1 MWLVIA
7 AMTAAAVVVVLLPV
21 LRPPRAAPPRAAY
34 DEEIY
39 RDQLAEIDRDAARG
53 LLSADQAASA
63 RAEVGRRLLAAARA
77 GESPAPAPRGGS
89 RALAAIVALALP
101 AGAGLVYLS
110 LGAPWLGGGERP
122 AERAAAKPDDRD
134 ASVLVDTLAQ
144 KLQDRPNDIY
154 GWRLLGRSL
163 VSLRRYDDAVK
174 AYEHAVR
181 LSPADAAVLSAYGE
195 AITLAAD
202 GVVTPQAKAQF
213 DAATANAAEEPR
225 ARFYLGLAE
234 LQAGRGRA
242 ALDRW
247 IALEAAAPPEAAFLP
262 ELRERIAALGRDLAL
277 PPEQLSDMRNAAA
290 RAAPTSA
297 PSATPPAAAA
307 PRGPSAGDI
316 SAAAQLDPA
325 QRMAMV
331 RGMVD
336 QLAARLEQQP
346 ADVAGWRRLAHSW
359 RVLGEPAKARDAL
372 AAGLKQAPDDVDLM
386 TDYAGA
392 ILDAVPAGEK
402 PPPAFAATVDRLA
415 ARAPDAPDT
424 LWLAGFAAL
433 AKDDRAG
440 AIRAWRLLLGKLDPS
455 SATHAE
461 VARRLRELETAPAR

>member
-1 MWLVIA
+1 MLWLVIA
-7 AMTAAAVVVVLLPV
+7 AMTAAAVVIVLLPV

-77 GESPAPAPRGGS
+77 GETPPAAPRGRS
-89 RALAAIVALALP
+89 RALAAVVALALP

-110 LGAPWLGGGERP
+110 LGAPWLGGTERP
-122 AERAAAKPDDRD
+122 AERAAAKVDDRD

-181 LSPADAAVLSAYGE
+181 LSPADATVLSAYGE

-213 DAATANAAEEPR
+213 DAATANRAEEPR
-225 ARFYLGLAE
+225 ARFYLGLAD
-234 LQAGRGRA
+234 LQAGRRQA

-247 IALEAAAPPEAAFLP
+247 IALEADAPPEAAFLP
-262 ELRERIAALGRDLAL
+262 ELRERIVALGRDLAL
-277 PPEQLSDMRNAAA
+277 PPGQLADMRNAAA
-290 RAAPTSA
+290 RAAPPAA
-297 PSATPPAAAA
+297 PTPPAAAA

-346 ADVAGWRRLAHSW
+346 ADIAGWRRLAHSW

-372 AAGLKQAPDDVDLM
+372 ASALKQAPDDVDLM

-392 ILDAVPAGEK
+392 VLDAVPAGQK
-402 PPPAFAATVDRLA
+402 PPAAFNAAVERLA

-440 AIRAWRLLLGKLDPS
+440 AIRSWRLLLGKLDPA

-461 VARRLRELETAPAR
+461 VARRLRELETAPPR